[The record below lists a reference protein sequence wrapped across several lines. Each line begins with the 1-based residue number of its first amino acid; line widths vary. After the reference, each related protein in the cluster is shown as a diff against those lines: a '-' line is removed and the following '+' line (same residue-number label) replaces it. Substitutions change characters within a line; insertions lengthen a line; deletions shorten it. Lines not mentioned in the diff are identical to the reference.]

1 LTDRSAHRRQPGR
14 ATTPDTY
21 PLTLNAIVL
30 ACNQKTARDPFL
42 QLEPGEVGH
51 ALRQL
56 ESRGWVKS
64 QHAARADRYAHRV
77 EAKLDLS
84 RAHTALL
91 ALLMLRGPQTA
102 SELLSR
108 SERLAKFDT
117 VGDCGAL
124 ERCRNATRPWCGC
137 CRQGSQRETAA
148 HLLSDGPCGPRGG
161 DRRLVIVIGHRARTR
176 RGTGATA
183 RPGVAWT
190 PPASRAPS
198 TREAAHEH
206 FRHCPAPA
214 QRTLRRT
221 APAAGRRR
229 RPCNPGGSG
238 RRQRNSAAPSAPTP
252 GRAC

>member
-1 LTDRSAHRRQPGR
+1 MHDTDDTQTAAQLIELQLNQTEARIVASLVEKE

-30 ACNQKTARDPFL
+30 ACNQKTAREPFL

-77 EAKLDLS
+77 EARLDLS

-102 SELLSR
+102 GELLSR

-117 VGDCGAL
+117 VGDVQYAL
-124 ERCRNATRPWCGC
+124 ERMSQRNPALVRLLP
-137 CRQGSQRETAA
+137 RQGGQREDRCA
-148 HLLSDGPCGPRGG
+148 HLLSGEPAYVATP
-161 DRRLVIVIGHRARTR
+161 A
-176 RGTGATA
+176 GTATA
-183 RPGVAWT
+183 LASGAVLAERVA
-190 PPASRAPS
+190 ALEARLAELESR
-198 TREAAHEH
+198 
-206 FRHCPAPA
+206 
-214 QRTLRRT
+214 LD
-221 APAAGRRR
+221 AAGI
-229 RPCNPGGSG
+229 
-238 RRQRNSAAPSAPTP
+238 APTP
-252 GRAC
+252 D

>member
-1 LTDRSAHRRQPGR
+1 MNDTDDTSPAGQLIELQLNQTEARIVASLVEKE

-30 ACNQKTARDPFL
+30 ACNQKTAREPFL

-108 SERLAKFDT
+108 SERLAKFDA
-117 VGDCGAL
+117 VGDVQYAL
-124 ERCRNATRPWCGC
+124 ERLSQRDPALVRLLP
-137 CRQGSQRETAA
+137 RQGGQREDRYA
-148 HLLSDGPCGPRGG
+148 HLLSGE
-161 DRRLVIVIGHRARTR
+161 
-176 RGTGATA
+176 
-183 RPGVAWT
+183 
-190 PPASRAPS
+190 PAYV
-198 TREAAHEH
+198 
-206 FRHCPAPA
+206 
-214 QRTLRRT
+214 
-221 APAAGRRR
+221 
-229 RPCNPGGSG
+229 
-238 RRQRNSAAPSAPTP
+238 APSAGTGGATSSSGTALAERMAALEARLADLESRLDAAGIAPKP
-252 GRAC
+252 D

>member
-1 LTDRSAHRRQPGR
+1 MQDTDNPSTAAQLNATEARIVASLVEKE
-14 ATTPDTY
+14 ATTPDTC

-30 ACNQKTARDPFL
+30 ACNQKTAREPFL

-102 SELLSR
+102 SELWSR

-117 VGDCGAL
+117 VGDVQYAL
-124 ERCRNATRPWCGC
+124 ERL
-137 CRQGSQRETAA
+137 SQRELPLVRRLPRQGGQREDRYT
-148 HLLSDGPCGPRGG
+148 HLLSGEPAY
-161 DRRLVIVIGHRARTR
+161 VAAS
-176 RGTGATA
+176 ATA
-183 RPGVAWT
+183 TSASFGSGGAALGERVAALEARLAELESRLDAAGIG
-190 PPASRAPS
+190 PASD
-198 TREAAHEH
+198 
-206 FRHCPAPA
+206 
-214 QRTLRRT
+214 
-221 APAAGRRR
+221 
-229 RPCNPGGSG
+229 
-238 RRQRNSAAPSAPTP
+238 
-252 GRAC
+252 